1 MNFNCYL
8 THNGVQ
14 ATNVADVQVINRT
27 WNAYKQTM
35 AYEEVGGTWEL
46 HDEDGTLLKVL
57 N

>member
-8 THNGVQ
+8 THNGLQ

-27 WNAYKQTM
+27 WNAFKQTP
-35 AYEEVGGTWEL
+35 AFDPADRWEL
-46 HDEDGTLLKVL
+46 HDEDGTILKVL